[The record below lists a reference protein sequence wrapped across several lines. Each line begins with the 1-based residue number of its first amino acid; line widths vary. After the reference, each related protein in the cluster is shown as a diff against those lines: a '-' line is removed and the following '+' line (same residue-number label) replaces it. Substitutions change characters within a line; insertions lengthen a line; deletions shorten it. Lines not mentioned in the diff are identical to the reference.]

1 MEQVFLDNFIKQLKE
16 VADELRNINNAK
28 QSKNAVNEAAP
39 SIISRDDQ
47 RDNDNKSKGQ
57 GEIVSLD
64 NKSIDNLIKKYNDA
78 FKSDKEKERKEQKDA
93 STKMFDK
100 LDVLT
105 KSSDETAEAQ
115 KQQAEQEDINRLTQR
130 DDAKKV
136 YIAGIDKDVIKDL
149 VDVFSN
155 KKADNK
161 QSFDW
166 ASLLGGLGLLLGGG
180 LLAFGSDI
188 GSGLSQIG
196 KLAVKLG
203 EKMVK
208 KTLGKITSLISFVF
222 DKGFKALKSMGDTV
236 LKLPETLFN
245 LLPDSIKKGLVEVK
259 DKIFK
264 SLSGVFDMGKDLIKS
279 VPGTDTIKTFLKSLG
294 GVFGNI
300 LKNGLKLFKLVPGLG
315 DIINLY
321 FAYEKFTEG
330 DTVGAL
336 LELAG
341 AIPGFGII
349 ADFYSLYRDF
359 TYTEKDKAAQNK
371 SLGLTGFFDNIG
383 KKFSG
388 IWEKFIKMPLFKGV
402 YNIIDGI
409 KMVASGSFVD
419 GLKLIGKGILS
430 PAGAVFDAA
439 ASVYDW
445 ATSLISSGEQEAAAP
460 ISTEKFEIKMF
471 NFVGTVKNALASK
484 IEAMK
489 SFTKKIVSKPVEWAK
504 STWNSIGSYFSTTE
518 ETQASNTTE
527 PISTEKVEIKK
538 FDFVGTVTNA
548 LAAKI
553 EAMKSFVKKIT
564 SKSVEWAKSVWGS
577 VKGYFSTTEE
587 TQASNASDA
596 KTAPDLKVN
605 DKTNV
610 AAATQLNNE
619 GLKGLFEALKKT
631 QDSKADAQIRAITIT
646 NDILLRIEK
655 TVNSIGFSSSSA
667 QKQSKD
673 MQATDYNVFPLQYTA
688 TQVRQQMLAAGYA

>member
-1 MEQVFLDNFIKQLKE
+1 VEQVFLDNFIKQLKE
-16 VADELRNINNAK
+16 VVDELRNISNVK

-47 RDNDNKSKGQ
+47 QDNDNKSKGQ

-64 NKSIDNLIKKYNDA
+64 NKSIDNLIKKFNDA

-166 ASLLGGLGLLLGGG
+166 ASLLSGLGLLLGGG

-236 LKLPETLFN
+236 LKLPETLFD
-245 LLPDSIKKGLVEVK
+245 LLPDSIKKGLVEAK

-279 VPGTDTIKTFLKSLG
+279 IPGTDAIKTFLKSLG
-294 GVFGNI
+294 GMFGDI
-300 LKNGLKLFKLVPGLG
+300 LKKGLKLFKLVPGLG

-321 FAYEKFTEG
+321 FAYEKFKEG
-330 DTVGAL
+330 DYLGTL

-371 SLGLTGFFDNIG
+371 SLGLANFFDNIG
-383 KKFSG
+383 EKFSS
-388 IWEKFIKMPLFKGV
+388 IWEKIKKMPLFKGV
-402 YNIIDGI
+402 HDIIDGI
-409 KMVASGSFVD
+409 GMIKNGNYVD

-439 ASVYDW
+439 ASVYEW
-445 ATSLISSGEQEAAAP
+445 VTSLITSGEQEAATP
-460 ISTEKFEIKMF
+460 ITTEKFEIEKF
-471 NFVGTVKNALASK
+471 DFIGTIKNALATK

-489 SFTKKIVSKPVEWAK
+489 SFVKKIVSKPVEWAK
-504 STWNSIGSYFSTTE
+504 SMWNS
-518 ETQASNTTE
+518 
-527 PISTEKVEIKK
+527 VE
-538 FDFVGTVTNA
+538 
-548 LAAKI
+548 
-553 EAMKSFVKKIT
+553 
-564 SKSVEWAKSVWGS
+564 
-577 VKGYFSTTEE
+577 GYFSTTEE
-587 TQASNASDA
+587 TQASNAADA
-596 KTAPDLKVN
+596 ETAPNLKVN

-655 TVNSIGFSSSSA
+655 TVNSIGFSSSAA
-667 QKQSKD
+667 QKQTKD

>member
-16 VADELRNINNAK
+16 VVDELRNISNVK

-64 NKSIDNLIKKYNDA
+64 NKSIDNLIKKFNDA

-166 ASLLGGLGLLLGGG
+166 MSLLSGLGLLLGGG

-188 GSGLSQIG
+188 GSGMSQIG

-222 DKGFKALKSMGDTV
+222 DKGFKALKSMGDAV
-236 LKLPETLFN
+236 LKLPETLFD
-245 LLPDSIKKGLVEVK
+245 LLPDSIKKGLVEAK

-279 VPGTDTIKTFLKSLG
+279 VPGTDAIKTFLKSLG
-294 GVFGNI
+294 GMFGDI
-300 LKNGLKLFKLVPGLG
+300 LKKGLKLFKLVPGLG

-321 FAYEKFTEG
+321 FAYEKFKEG
-330 DTVGAL
+330 DYLGTL

-371 SLGLTGFFDNIG
+371 SLGLANFFDNIG
-383 KKFSG
+383 EKFSS
-388 IWEKFIKMPLFKGV
+388 IWEKIKKMPLFKGV
-402 YNIIDGI
+402 HDIIDGI
-409 KMVASGSFVD
+409 GMIKNGNYVD

-439 ASVYDW
+439 ASVYEW
-445 ATSLISSGEQEAAAP
+445 ATSLITSGEQEAATP
-460 ISTEKFEIKMF
+460 ITAEKFEIEKF
-471 NFVGTVKNALASK
+471 DFIGTIKNALATK

-489 SFTKKIVSKPVEWAK
+489 SFVKKIVSKPVEWAK
-504 STWNSIGSYFSTTE
+504 SMWNSVESYFSTTE
-518 ETQASNTTE
+518 ETQASN
-527 PISTEKVEIKK
+527 
-538 FDFVGTVTNA
+538 
-548 LAAKI
+548 AA
-553 EAMKSFVKKIT
+553 
-564 SKSVEWAKSVWGS
+564 
-577 VKGYFSTTEE
+577 
-587 TQASNASDA
+587 DA
-596 KTAPDLKVN
+596 ETAPNLKVN

-655 TVNSIGFSSSSA
+655 TVNSIGFSSSAA
-667 QKQSKD
+667 QKQTKD

>member
-16 VADELRNINNAK
+16 VVDELRNISNAK

-64 NKSIDNLIKKYNDA
+64 NKSVDNLIKKFNDA

-105 KSSDETAEAQ
+105 KSSDETAKAQ

-180 LLAFGSDI
+180 SLAFGSDI

-245 LLPDSIKKGLVEVK
+245 LLPDSIKKGLVEAK

-264 SLSGVFDMGKDLIKS
+264 SLSGVFDMGSELIKK
-279 VPGTDTIKTFLKSLG
+279 VPGVDTIKTFLKSLG
-294 GVFGNI
+294 GMFGDI
-300 LKNGLKLFKLVPGLG
+300 LKKGLKLFKLVPGLG

-321 FAYEKFTEG
+321 FAYEKFKEG
-330 DTVGAL
+330 DTIGAL

-371 SLGLTGFFDNIG
+371 SLGLANFFDNI
-383 KKFSG
+383 KEKFSS
-388 IWEKFIKMPLFKGV
+388 IWEKIKKMPLFKGV
-402 YNIIDGI
+402 HDIIDGI
-409 KMVASGSFVD
+409 GMIKNGNYVD

-439 ASVYDW
+439 ASVYEW
-445 ATSLISSGEQEAAAP
+445 ASSLIASGEQEAAAS
-460 ISTEKFEIKMF
+460 ISTEKFEIEKF
-471 NFVGTVKNALASK
+471 DFVGTIKNALATK

-489 SFTKKIVSKPVEWAK
+489 SFVKKIVSKPVEWAK
-504 STWNSIGSYFSTTE
+504 SMWNSVESYFSTTE
-518 ETQASNTTE
+518 ETQASNAADAETT
-527 PISTEKVEIKK
+527 P
-538 FDFVGTVTNA
+538 N
-548 LAAKI
+548 
-553 EAMKSFVKKIT
+553 
-564 SKSVEWAKSVWGS
+564 
-577 VKGYFSTTEE
+577 
-587 TQASNASDA
+587 
-596 KTAPDLKVN
+596 LKVN

-655 TVNSIGFSSSSA
+655 TVNSIGFSSSNA

-673 MQATDYNVFPLQYTA
+673 MQATDYNAFPLQYTA

>member
-16 VADELRNINNAK
+16 VVDELRNISNAK

-64 NKSIDNLIKKYNDA
+64 NKSIDNLIKKFNDA

-105 KSSDETAEAQ
+105 KSSDETAKAQ

-130 DDAKKV
+130 DDIKKF
-136 YIAGIDKDVIKDL
+136 YIAGIDKDAIKDL

-245 LLPDSIKKGLVEVK
+245 LIPDSIKKGLVEAK

-264 SLSGVFDMGKDLIKS
+264 SLSGVFDMGSELIKK
-279 VPGTDTIKTFLKSLG
+279 VPGADTIKTFLKNLG
-294 GVFGNI
+294 GMFGDI
-300 LKNGLKLFKLVPGLG
+300 LKKGLKLFKLVPGLG
-315 DIINLY
+315 DVINLY
-321 FAYEKFTEG
+321 FAYEKFTQG
-330 DTVGAL
+330 DTIGAL

-371 SLGLTGFFDNIG
+371 SLGLANFFDNIG
-383 KKFSG
+383 EKFSS
-388 IWEKFIKMPLFKGV
+388 IWEKIKKMPLFKGV
-402 YNIIDGI
+402 HDIIDGI
-409 KMVASGSFVD
+409 GMIKNGNYVD

-439 ASVYDW
+439 ASVYEW
-445 ATSLISSGEQEAAAP
+445 ASSLITSGEQEAAAP
-460 ISTEKFEIKMF
+460 ISTEKFEIEKF
-471 NFVGTVKNALASK
+471 DFVGTIKNALATK

-489 SFTKKIVSKPVEWAK
+489 SFVKKIVSKPVEWAK
-504 STWNSIGSYFSTTE
+504 SMWNSVESYFSTTE
-518 ETQASNTTE
+518 ETQASN
-527 PISTEKVEIKK
+527 
-538 FDFVGTVTNA
+538 
-548 LAAKI
+548 AA
-553 EAMKSFVKKIT
+553 
-564 SKSVEWAKSVWGS
+564 
-577 VKGYFSTTEE
+577 
-587 TQASNASDA
+587 DA
-596 KTAPDLKVN
+596 ETAPNLKVN

-655 TVNSIGFSSSSA
+655 TVNSIGFSSSNA

-673 MQATDYNVFPLQYTA
+673 MQATDYNAFPLQYTA